1 VSRNVETSERGRP
14 GRRSRVIDARG
25 CVFALCRLEDLP
37 LDASAELREAVR
49 KGNAHRWPTQLVGM
63 AIGLVIGA
71 LLMAL
76 ILWVFG
82 IKFRAPMLSGLVG
95 GLAAGVVGAQ
105 TRAAAAGKKAVAECL
120 KGEVCPGCGYSL
132 KGLEG
137 RERVCPECGGVW
149 TVGS

>member
-49 KGNAHRWPTQLVGM
+49 KGNVHRWPTQLVGM

-95 GLAAGVVGAQ
+95 
-105 TRAAAAGKKAVAECL
+105 ECL